1 MMHSD
6 DIHAFGPP
14 PPEPPPVPAAPTR
27 RRRWPWVLA
36 VLGLVLAC
44 TLATA
49 MWLGREALHALPPL
63 GSDGWHVVID
73 GEEVGAFGALG
84 ALELGVALAVTV
96 LVVLVVVPLSLL
108 LAGAAVVL
116 SLLLAGLAVA
126 GVAVAGVALLAL
138 LLGLVSAPLW
148 LPVLLLVWLLRR
160 PRGRA
165 AGAA

>member
-49 MWLGREALHALPPL
+49 LWLGREALHALPPL

-73 GEEVGAFGALG
+73 GEEVGAFGAL
-84 ALELGVALAVTV
+84 ELGAALAAAL

-108 LAGAAVVL
+108 LAGGAVVL

-138 LLGLVSAPLW
+138 LLGLASAPLW